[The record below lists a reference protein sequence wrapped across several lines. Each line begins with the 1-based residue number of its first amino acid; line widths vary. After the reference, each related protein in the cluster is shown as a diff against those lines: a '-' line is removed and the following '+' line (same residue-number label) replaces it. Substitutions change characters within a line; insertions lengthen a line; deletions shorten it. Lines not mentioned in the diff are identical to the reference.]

1 MTNPIP
7 DSTAITQRG
16 AFFRDDNGVSVP
28 AFKYKNITSQTTTLV
43 KTGAGFLH
51 SITFNKPAAT
61 GTVKIDDAI
70 TDTTPV
76 VGTITVPASPQPLTL
91 IYDIN
96 FTVGLTIVTGTADQD
111 ITVAYI

>member
-1 MTNPIP
+1 MM
-7 DSTAITQRG
+7 AITSKG
-16 AFFRDDNGVSVP
+16 SAMIDDNGKQVP
-28 AFKYKNITSQTTTLV
+28 IYSYLNITTTATTLV

-51 SITFNKPAAT
+51 SITFNKPVAT

-76 VGTITVPASPQPLTL
+76 IGTVTVPASPQPSTL
-91 IYDIN
+91 IYDIA
-96 FTVGLTIVTGTADQD
+96 FSTGLTIVTGTAAQD